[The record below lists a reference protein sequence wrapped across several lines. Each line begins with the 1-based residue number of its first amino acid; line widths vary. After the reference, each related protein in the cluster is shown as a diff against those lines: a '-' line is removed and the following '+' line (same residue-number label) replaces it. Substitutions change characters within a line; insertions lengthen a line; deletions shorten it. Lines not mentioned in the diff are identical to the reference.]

1 MTGPTAAA
9 AGGAD
14 PVALTGSD
22 VAQVGRLKDFLG
34 GHTGQGVAVINYLG
48 RVGARIV
55 VIADDGAFGDAV
67 ASSVEVATEICARA
81 GIPVADGWNREL
93 SAKIEPSRADRR
105 RMAGTGR

>member
-1 MTGPTAAA
+1 MSQVADGSASGL
-9 AGGAD
+9 AGTDA
-14 PVALTGSD
+14 
-22 VAQVGRLKDFLG
+22 AQVGRLRDFRS
-34 GHTGQGVAVINYLG
+34 GHDGTTVAVINYIG

-67 ASSVEVATEICARA
+67 ASGVTAATEICSQA

-93 SAKIEPSRADRR
+93 SAKITPSPEDRQ